1 MVWSNPVVELP
12 NPSLYLAG
20 DGFGLERGNFRG
32 EKSENCLKMKSG
44 CVFLYWSGMI
54 VLVGLVLL
62 SFSYSLVEALFVSVS
77 FLPCVLLV
85 EYFYRQLSFR
95 CPFDLVWFAFG
106 VLFTQYLILLLAHAL
121 FFESPATRLPG
132 VLLNPVFVWL
142 VLFVYLAP
150 LKLIEYYLTGKA
162 EVDAKRF
169 VEFISDRKRISVEVG
184 RIAYIESND
193 DEVWLHTDDGRAYRN
208 KTNISHWERELG
220 KPFLRTHRSFLV
232 NAGLIERYEEAA
244 VYVRGA
250 RIDISRKY
258 RSAVLECLKG
268 GEF

>member
-1 MVWSNPVVELP
+1 
-12 NPSLYLAG
+12 
-20 DGFGLERGNFRG
+20 
-32 EKSENCLKMKSG
+32 MKSG
-44 CVFLYWSGMI
+44 CAVLYWSGMI
-54 VLVGLVLL
+54 VSVGLVLV
-62 SFSYSLVEALFVSVS
+62 SFGYSLVEALFVSIL

-85 EYFYRQLSFR
+85 EYFYRQLSFHR
-95 CPFDLVWFAFG
+95 PFDLAWFAFG

-150 LKLIEYYLTGKA
+150 LKLIEYYLTGKTEA
-162 EVDAKRF
+162 DAKRF
-169 VEFISDRKRISVEVG
+169 VDFVSDRKRISVEVG

-220 KPFLRTHRSFLV
+220 QPFLRTHRSFLV
-232 NAGLIERYEEAA
+232 NVGLIECYDEAA
-244 VYVRGA
+244 VYVRGV

-258 RSAVLECLKG
+258 RPAVLECLKG
-268 GEF
+268 GES

>member
-1 MVWSNPVVELP
+1 MP
-12 NPSLYLAG
+12 NPFLCFAG
-20 DGFGLERGNFRG
+20 AGFGPEKGNFRG
-32 EKSENCLKMKSG
+32 EKTENGLKMKSG
-44 CVFLYWSGMI
+44 YAVLYWSGMI
-54 VLVGLVLL
+54 VLVGLVPV

-85 EYFYRQLSFR
+85 EYFYRELSFR
-95 CPFDLVWFAFG
+95 RPFDLIWFAFG

-150 LKLIEYYLTGKA
+150 LKLIERYLAGKR
-162 EVDAKRF
+162 EESLKRF
-169 VEFISDRKRISVEVG
+169 VDFISDRKRVSVEVG

-220 KPFLRTHRSFLV
+220 PPFLRTHRSFLV
-232 NAGLIERYEEAA
+232 NAGLIERYDEAA
-244 VYVRGA
+244 VYVRGV

-258 RSAVLECLKG
+258 RPAVMEYIKG
-268 GEF
+268 R

>member
-1 MVWSNPVVELP
+1 M
-12 NPSLYLAG
+12 
-20 DGFGLERGNFRG
+20 
-32 EKSENCLKMKSG
+32 KMKSG
-44 CVFLYWSGMI
+44 YVVLYWSGMI
-54 VLVGLVLL
+54 VLVGLVLV

-95 CPFDLVWFAFG
+95 RLFDLVWFAFG
-106 VLFTQYLILLLAHAL
+106 VLFSQYLILLLAHAL

-132 VLLNPVFVWL
+132 VLLNPIFVWL

-150 LKLIEYYLTGKA
+150 LKLIEYYLIGKT

-220 KPFLRTHRSFLV
+220 QLFLRTHRSFLV
-232 NAGLIERYEEAA
+232 NARLIERYEEAA
-244 VYVRGA
+244 VYIRGV

-268 GEF
+268 GES